1 MFGRRLRLLLACAAT
16 AILGSVAAAQ
26 SVDVELIHYGVG
38 DVLRG
43 GGPVAAQF
51 QFRSSLDRVTEIEA
65 VWEVPNAD
73 LDIVEHARRF
83 VLNPGQAQKRWLYA
97 VLPPLAEGA
106 LAGSIF
112 DLRLYEVAGGERVRD
127 LGTVKIAPSTATNPP
142 RVVGL
147 AEDVFL
153 VVGPRTSG
161 LDIFAQGAQNGVIP
175 SMNTVT
181 LCGNVREAEAFPDR
195 WEGLAMFDSIV
206 WADGAV
212 APARLS
218 EESAR
223 SIELWTERGGN
234 LVIALPSAGDPWSI
248 GVEGRHRLSALLP
261 SVAPERIEDV
271 PVRELLPML
280 SLADA
285 MRDRTATMRLAVFD
299 AAKLDRGWRPF
310 IATPAPKGADGNPA
324 ARLGPYE
331 GKLVGIRRELGFGH
345 VTLLGIDVEEI
356 SARGLQIPAIPQ
368 GDVFWNR
375 VLGRRADTP
384 SGQEY
389 TALEAAGR
397 LMSSSGYSKD
407 IGDGKLI
414 AEKIGLAG
422 QAAIGVLAA
431 TLVFGLYWLVAGP
444 LGFAALRALKR
455 ERWAWVAYVGI
466 AAVFTLGIWLIG
478 GSMSGRT
485 PMASHFTVLD
495 MVERAPGEGDI
506 TQIQRRKA
514 TSWISVY
521 TPDYGE
527 TEVAIDP
534 QGDPALRNQL
544 TSWRP
549 ANSTPEGFPSRERYV
564 VPIDT
569 PNRAMVPSRATTVDF
584 KADWLGALREGW
596 GQMPSV
602 SEPIAVSVKS
612 TQGVQ
617 TISITGAITHK
628 LPGALRDVQ
637 VLHVWPKQNPL
648 QTLAPAEEGKVTVRR
663 FSAQLPNR
671 GVLVS
676 APDWKPGQPLD
687 LAKTLPQ
694 DARLSDRLGLEQTLE
709 RRYYSELEQ
718 QLRTGFGIVGDSLG
732 FDRTVEMLTFY
743 SMLQPPRYL
752 RTSESR
758 GLLRILRL
766 GGRELDLSKWM
777 TQPCLIVVGRLERAT
792 LPYPLTLDG
801 EEIAGEGDV
810 LVRWIIPLPDAAAWV
825 VPDKFPRGS
834 AGSNGE

>member
-1 MFGRRLRLLLACAAT
+1 MFRRRLRLLLVSAAA
-16 AILGSVAAAQ
+16 AILGNAAVAQ

-38 DVLRG
+38 DVIRG
-43 GGPVAAQF
+43 GGPIAAQF
-51 QFRSSLDRVTEIEA
+51 QFRSGLDRVTEIEA

-106 LAGSIF
+106 LGGSIF
-112 DLRLYEVAGGERVRD
+112 DLRLYEIAGGERVRD
-127 LGTVKIAPSTATNPP
+127 LGTVKIATTTASNPP
-142 RVVGL
+142 RVLGL
-147 AEDVFL
+147 ADDAFL
-153 VVGPRTSG
+153 VVGPRTAG
-161 LDIFAQGAQNGVIP
+161 LDIFAQGAQNGAIP

-181 LCGNVREAEAFPDR
+181 LCGTVREAEAFPDR

-206 WADGAV
+206 WADGSV

-223 SIELWTERGGN
+223 AVELWTERGGN

-248 GVEGRHRLSALLP
+248 GVDGRHRLSPLLP

-280 SLADA
+280 SLSDA
-285 MRDRTATMRLAVFD
+285 LRDRTATMRLAVFD

-324 ARLGPYE
+324 AKLGPYE
-331 GKLVGIRRELGFGH
+331 GKLVGIRREVGFGH
-345 VTLLGIDVEEI
+345 ATLLGIDVEEI

-389 TALEAAGR
+389 TALENAGR
-397 LMSSSGYSKD
+397 LMSGTGYSKE
-407 IGDGKLI
+407 IGDGKLV
-414 AEKIGLAG
+414 AERIGLAG

-444 LGFAALRALKR
+444 LGFAALRAFKR
-455 ERWAWVAYVGI
+455 ERWAWVAYVGV
-466 AAVFTLGIWLIG
+466 AALFTVAIWLVG
-478 GSMSGRT
+478 GSMSGRS

-495 MVERAPGEGDI
+495 MVERAPGERDI

-514 TSWISVY
+514 TSWISIY

-527 TEVAIDP
+527 TEVALDP

-544 TSWRP
+544 ASWRP
-549 ANSTPEGFPSRERYV
+549 SSSTPEGFPSRERYV
-564 VPIDT
+564 APLES
-569 PNRAMVPSRATTVDF
+569 PNRANVPSRATTVDF

-602 SEPIAVSVKS
+602 SEPIAVSVK
-612 TQGVQ
+612 TVQGAQ
-617 TISITGAITHK
+617 TISIAGALTHR
-628 LPGALRDVQ
+628 LPTTLRDVQ

-648 QTLAPAEEGKVTVRR
+648 QTMATAGEGKVSVRR
-663 FSAQLPNR
+663 FSGQLPNR

-676 APDWKPGQPLD
+676 APDWAPGQPLD

-732 FDRTVEMLTFY
+732 FDRTIEMLGFFN
-743 SMLQPPRYL
+743 MLHPPRYL
-752 RTSESR
+752 RTDDNR
-758 GLLRILRL
+758 GLLRIMRI

-777 TQPCLIVVGRLERAT
+777 TQPCLIVTGRLEDT
-792 LPYPLTLDG
+792 GLPYPLTLDG
-801 EEIAGEGDV
+801 EEIAGTGDV
-810 LVRWIIPLPDAAAWV
+810 LVRWIIPLPESAAWV